1 MKDFLKRDIGIGDT
15 VVHGVGGRYGGL
27 SGPYDVVGLTP
38 KMVRIGKRGSE
49 TSSVVLPNNLVV
61 VAFEGVE

>member
-38 KMVRIGKRGSE
+38 KMVRISKKTWNGEPSTVSPK
-49 TSSVVLPNNLVV
+49 NLVV
-61 VAFEGVE
+61 VRV